1 MSPILAV
8 SGLGQTMQNAAAV
21 VESVLEEPRRL
32 RQEIALSDIHSV
44 TVQRGLDIW
53 NRVRAGRRFPPRAE
67 VTPRMLSEVLR
78 NTMLIRVMEGD
89 YEIRIIG
96 DAMVQMQGLSVH
108 GMSTA
113 EIDLLVPGH
122 GKVLRRV
129 YDEVCNRREPFA
141 SRGWYTRE
149 ADKRTL
155 FQETLLAPLG
165 NNEGAVDHILAF
177 AVYARSTEDGIR

>member
-1 MSPILAV
+1 M
-8 SGLGQTMQNAAAV
+8 GQTMQTAAAF
-21 VESVLEEPRRL
+21 VESVPEEPRRF
-32 RQEIALSDIHSV
+32 RQEIALSDIHSP

-53 NRVRAGRRFPPRAE
+53 NRVRGNRLFPARAE
-67 VTPRMLSEVLR
+67 VTPRMLSDLLRHTTLVRVLE
-78 NTMLIRVMEGD
+78 NNEE

-96 DAMVQMQGLSVH
+96 DAMVQMQGRSFQ

-122 GKVLRRV
+122 GLVLRTV
-129 YDEVCNRREPFA
+129 YNEVCRRRAPLV

-155 FQETLLAPLG
+155 FQETLVMPLG
-165 NNEGAVDHILAF
+165 NNEQAVDHILAF
-177 AVYARSTEDGIR
+177 AVYALSAEDSLR